1 MQEGSLRIRKMALM
15 DIPRVQWIEQSSF
28 SDPWERE
35 TLEEAVDTF
44 SESVFV
50 AESSGSLCGYII
62 CGVEDT
68 GEERYGHICSLAVA
82 TNARKTGVGT
92 ALVKRAEQAAMIQKA
107 TAMQLEVRVSNSAAI
122 QFYTR
127 LGYEAVFQACGY
139 YANTEDA
146 IIMMRWLRL

>member
-1 MQEGSLRIRKMALM
+1 M
-15 DIPRVQWIEQSSF
+15 PFQSQF
-28 SDPWERE
+28 LLLNR
-35 TLEEAVDTF
+35 LV
-44 SESVFV
+44 
-50 AESSGSLCGYII
+50 LCTGYII